1 LSLLTARPVKKR
13 RAWRQPRKRV
23 FIMNTITKRSGK
35 EESFQTDKILNSMR
49 NAGISLETAEK
60 VANAIEH
67 HPEISTSEVRNRVIG
82 GIKNRE
88 PQAAKQYESHPRKTH

>member
-1 LSLLTARPVKKR
+1 MK
-13 RAWRQPRKRV
+13 
-23 FIMNTITKRSGK
+23 TITKRSGK

-49 NAGISLETAEK
+49 NAGIGRETAET

-67 HPEISTSEVRNRVIG
+67 HQGISTSEVRNRVIG

-88 PQAAKQYESHPRKTH
+88 PQAAKQYESHPKKTH